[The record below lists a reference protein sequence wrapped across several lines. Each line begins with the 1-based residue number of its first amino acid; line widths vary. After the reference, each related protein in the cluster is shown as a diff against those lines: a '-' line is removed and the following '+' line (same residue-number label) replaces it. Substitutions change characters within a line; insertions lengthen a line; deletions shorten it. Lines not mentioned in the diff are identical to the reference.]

1 MIIQRLFSSKEQK
14 ARRAKW
20 EIQKQGR
27 PSDMEIKNIKI
38 DHGDIEDPD
47 FPGWKKKNAPKK
59 ALTEKEAI
67 DAAKKHNA
75 RRGSSV
81 SDKVRKLAISEG
93 HSKTYDVLDR
103 NNKHI
108 SNSSTR
114 LVHKMGGKH
123 FEESKPS
130 TNLFKKEAKEDYNKK
145 TKPGVDKKAAEQK
158 AKEDSARKIKEAEQK
173 AKAEKIAKE
182 KAEQEA
188 KWKAERKAEKAA
200 KSKASIAK
208 HEAKAAELRAKK
220 EAGKMLKKGG
230 KIALATGGVVAAG
243 IGAKKLAD
251 KKKAKK
257 DDNSKK

>member
-38 DHGDIEDPD
+38 GRGDIEDPD

-81 SDKVRKLAISEG
+81 SDRVRKLAISEG

-103 NNKHI
+103 NNEHI

-114 LVHKMGGKH
+114 LVHRMGGGKH

-130 TNLFKKEAKEDYNKK
+130 TDLFKKEAKEDYNKK

-158 AKEDSARKIKEAEQK
+158 AKEEADRKIKEAEQK
-173 AKAEKIAKE
+173 AKEAEKMAKK
-182 KAEQEA
+182 KAEEEKWEA
-188 KWKAERKAEKAA
+188 VRKAEKAA

-257 DDNSKK
+257 EEKK